1 MGFLC
6 HVFDHKRSASL
17 ADFDYV
23 HRCWVS
29 ECERC
34 FAILVREG
42 PGDWR
47 EVVFDEPAA
56 KPARVGS
63 LNSAGFTIFDQ
74 ASARHAQVGSLSS
87 IGFTIVAGG
96 PEAIS

>member
-1 MGFLC
+1 MSLLC
-6 HVFDHKRSASL
+6 HLFDHKRSASL
-17 ADFDYV
+17 ADFDHV

-47 EVVFDEPAA
+47 EVVFDEPASR
-56 KPARVGS
+56 PAC
-63 LNSAGFTIFDQ
+63 A
-74 ASARHAQVGSLSS
+74 GSLSS
-87 IGFTIVAGG
+87 VGFTIVAGSSRQARDG
-96 PEAIS
+96 SLSSAGFTILARGS